1 MEMSF
6 GPLRRTFPPQY
17 GDGCRADLTLD
28 DGRLFVI
35 NMTEEGV
42 IMDLFDGPEDG
53 DPKTIGM
60 TYDEWAEFVDTE
72 GNR

>member
-1 MEMSF
+1 MEMTF
-6 GPLRRTFPPQY
+6 GPLH
-17 GDGCRADLTLD
+17 GEGCRADLTLD

-35 NMTEEGV
+35 NMTDEGI
-42 IMDLFDGPEDG
+42 IMDLFDGPNDG

-60 TYDEWAEFVDTE
+60 TYDEWAEYVDTE